1 MVIILIILVLCIL
14 LYLLGDKSK
23 TLSCGKPESS
33 GKSGT
38 DDDDDIEQDWDLDDD
53 C

>member
-1 MVIILIILVLCIL
+1 MLVLCIL
-14 LYLLGDKSK
+14 LYLLGYKSK
-23 TLSCGKPESS
+23 TVPGGKSGSS

-38 DDDDDIEQDWDLDDD
+38 DDDDDIEQGWDLDDD